1 MNSVFSIVIITR
13 FVLSFEK
20 YLRKGNTKMKI
31 RFVSALLV
39 ICAIALLFFQL
50 KTTDKTIAAS
60 DDSAFSNLKPQ
71 TFQASKFAVSEK
83 VSDIAFSQTK
93 QLDKIPANPKILT
106 VADNLPFRQAAK
118 DATHDA
124 DTNLAEI
131 SGVAMPS
138 PLLSFDGIKNFTN
151 GETYGLF
158 FLPSDTNG
166 DVGLN
171 HYVQTVNA
179 LTQIFDKNGSSLTPP
194 FRLSNIFASLN
205 TPCSERNDGSPTVLY
220 DALADRWLLSQYCT
234 AFPPF
239 RQMIAISK
247 TGDPTGTYFVYEFV
261 MPGIKLN
268 DYAKFG
274 VWTDGYYMSDEQY
287 IGSDFVGVGIFA
299 FDREKMLVGDASAS
313 YIYYDLPS
321 ASAIRLGSF
330 LPSDLDG
337 INPPPPNTPNTFVAY
352 TATEYGNAQ
361 DAIRLFDFHADFQ
374 NPNNSS
380 FTERAESPIAV
391 APFDPT
397 SPDGRADI
405 AQPAPGERLDAVS
418 DRIMPRIAYRNF
430 GAHQSLVF
438 NQTVRTSPIGEIY
451 RAGVRVYELRKT
463 NNTFAVQEETTL
475 GNNSISRWT
484 ASSAQDH
491 QGNLAFQYS
500 VSNEQKEPSIFY
512 SGKLAS
518 EPNGVFRPEFEF
530 QKGRGVQT
538 AFGFRWGNNTGM
550 TVDVTDDCNFWLT
563 NQYYSQESQAES
575 PFSWLT
581 RIGKFKFAECT
592 NAPRSTITGT
602 VSNSANNQ
610 PIADAKITA
619 AAYSRATNANGNYGN
634 LLVLP
639 NTYTITASAKGF
651 RSQTLMVSVADGQT
665 LTQNFALQPIAVLES
680 ASTQITAESCT
691 VNNAIDPGEIVTLN
705 VALRNTGASNTNNL
719 TATLLTNGGVTNP
732 SSAQNY
738 GILTSNGASVARP
751 FTFTASPN
759 LPCGNPITL
768 TFALS
773 DGAENLGTIAITFN
787 TGATRIAFQENFDS
801 AIAPSLPNGW
811 TTSASGGQQ
820 NWTTR
825 TTRTQSVPNSGFSPA
840 PIQIGVNELVSP
852 VFPITSANAE
862 LSFRNWYELET
873 TFLRNRLYDG
883 AVLEIKI
890 GANAW
895 QDIEM
900 AGGFFISGGYDGVL
914 ETIFQNPLGGR
925 RGWSGRSG
933 INQAPEFVTSK
944 VKLPA
949 NANGQ
954 NVQFRWR
961 VGTDN
966 GTFREGQYLDN
977 LVVTDGAICSCAI
990 AVTNRAPF
998 DFDGDNKTDLSVHR
1012 PSNSASEADFFVQ
1025 KSSNNQL
1032 QTANW
1037 GNVGDVPVNADYDG
1051 DDKTDFAVFRP
1062 SDGNWY
1068 ILRGSDSTVS
1078 AVNFGLATDKLTPA
1092 DFDGDG
1098 KADISVFRNGIWYR
1112 LNSSNGQFFAANFGT
1127 NGDLPVQADFDGDNK
1142 TDLAVFRP
1150 SNGAWYVLQS
1160 SNNQFV
1166 AQNFGTNGDKPISG
1180 DFDGDGKSD
1189 FAVFRPTDG
1198 NWYILRSLQG
1208 FTAINFGLANDKPL
1222 QADFDGDGRR
1232 DVAVFR
1238 PSNGAWYYL
1247 KSSDNSFASA
1257 NFGTN
1262 NDTPIP
1268 SIFVNQ

>member
-1 MNSVFSIVIITR
+1 
-13 FVLSFEK
+13 
-20 YLRKGNTKMKI
+20 MKI
-31 RFVSALLV
+31 RVVSALLV

-50 KTTDKTIAAS
+50 KTTDKTVAAS
-60 DDSAFSNLKPQ
+60 DDAAFSSLKPQ

-83 VSDIAFSQTK
+83 VGDIAFSQAK
-93 QLDKIPANPKILT
+93 KLDKIPANPKILT

-124 DTNLAEI
+124 DANPAKI
-131 SGVAMPS
+131 SGISMPA
-138 PLLSFDGIKNFTN
+138 PTLSFDGIKNFNN
-151 GETYGLF
+151 GENYELF

-179 LTQIFDKNGSSLTPP
+179 LTRIYDKNGNTLTPP

-205 TPCSERNDGSPTVLY
+205 TPCSQRNDGSPTVLY

-247 TGDPTGTYFVYEFV
+247 TGDPLGAYFVYEFV

-274 VWTDGYYMSDEQY
+274 VWTDGYYMSDEEY
-287 IGSDFVGVGIFA
+287 IGSDFVGVGLFA

-313 YIYYDLPS
+313 YVYFNLPS

-337 INPPPPNTPNTFVAY
+337 LNPPPPNAPNVFTAY
-352 TATEYGNAQ
+352 SATEYGNAQ
-361 DAIRLFDFHADFQ
+361 DAVRLFNFHADFQ
-374 NPNNSS
+374 NPNNST
-380 FTERAESPIAV
+380 FTERAESPLAV

-405 AQPAPGERLDAVS
+405 AQPAPGEKLDSIS

-430 GAHQSLVF
+430 GTHESLVF
-438 NQTVRTSPIGEIY
+438 NQTVRTSPNGEIY

-463 NNTFAVQEETTL
+463 NNIFAVHEQATL
-475 GNNSISRWT
+475 GDNINSRWT
-484 ASSAQDH
+484 ASIAQDY

-500 VSNEQKEPSIFY
+500 TSNELEKPSIFY

-530 QKGRGVQT
+530 QKGTGVQT

-550 TVDVTDDCNFWLT
+550 IVDAADDCTFWLT
-563 NQYYSQESQAES
+563 NQYYTAESQAES

-602 VSNSANNQ
+602 VVNSVNNQ

-619 AAYSRATNANGNYGN
+619 LAYSRTTNASGNYGN

-651 RSQTLMVSVADGQT
+651 RSQTLTISVANGQT
-665 LTQNFALQPIAVLES
+665 LTQNFALQPIAVLET
-680 ASTQITAESCT
+680 AETQITTESCA
-691 VNNAIDPGEIVTLN
+691 VNNAIEPGETVTLN
-705 VALRNTGASNTNNL
+705 IALRNSGVSNTNNL
-719 TATLLTNGGVTNP
+719 TATLLTSGGVSNP
-732 SSAQNY
+732 SQAQNY
-738 GILTSNGASVARP
+738 GVLTSNGASVARP

-759 LPCGNPITL
+759 LPCGNPVIL
-768 TFALS
+768 TFSLQ
-773 DGAENLGTIAITFN
+773 DGAENLGTISIN
-787 TGATRIAFQENFDS
+787 IETGAKRVAFQENFDS
-801 AIAPSLPNGW
+801 VTAPSLPNDW
-811 TTSASGGQQ
+811 TTAISGGQQ
-820 NWTTR
+820 LWTTR
-825 TTRTQSVPNSGFSPA
+825 TTRTQSAPNAAFSPA

-852 VFPITSANAE
+852 VFPIISSNAE
-862 LSFRNWYELET
+862 LTFRNWYELET

-890 GANAW
+890 GANVW
-895 QDIEM
+895 QDIET
-900 AGGFFISGGYDGVL
+900 AGGIFISGGYDGVL

-933 INQAPEFVTSK
+933 INQTPEFITAK

-949 NANGQ
+949 NATGQ
-954 NVQFRWR
+954 NVQLRWR

-977 LVVTDGAICSCAI
+977 LLVTDGAVCSCPN
-990 AVTNRAPF
+990 AVTIRAPF
-998 DFDGDNKTDLSVHR
+998 DFDGDNKTDLSVYR

-1032 QTANW
+1032 QTTSW
-1037 GNVGDVPVNADYDG
+1037 GNVGDVPVNANFDGDNKTDFAVFRPSDGTWYILRSSDSAFSAFNFGLASDKPTPADFDGDNKADVAVFRPSNGTWYRLNSSNGQFFAQNFGTNDDLPVQADYDG
-1051 DDKTDFAVFRP
+1051 DGKTDLAVFRPSNGTWYILQSSNNGFLAVNFGANGDKPISGDFDGDRKSDFAVFRP

-1068 ILRGSDSTVS
+1068 ILRSLQGFT
-1078 AVNFGLATDKLTPA
+1078 AVNFGLAT
-1092 DFDGDG
+1092 
-1098 KADISVFRNGIWYR
+1098 
-1112 LNSSNGQFFAANFGT
+1112 
-1127 NGDLPVQADFDGDNK
+1127 
-1142 TDLAVFRP
+1142 
-1150 SNGAWYVLQS
+1150 
-1160 SNNQFV
+1160 
-1166 AQNFGTNGDKPISG
+1166 
-1180 DFDGDGKSD
+1180 
-1189 FAVFRPTDG
+1189 
-1198 NWYILRSLQG
+1198 
-1208 FTAINFGLANDKPL
+1208 DKPL

-1232 DVAVFR
+1232 DIAVFR
-1238 PSNGAWYYL
+1238 PSNNAWYYL

-1262 NDTPIP
+1262 GDTPIP
-1268 SIFVNQ
+1268 SIFVNY

>member
-1 MNSVFSIVIITR
+1 
-13 FVLSFEK
+13 
-20 YLRKGNTKMKI
+20 MKI
-31 RFVSALLV
+31 RVISALLV
-39 ICAIALLFFQL
+39 TGVVAYLFFHF
-50 KTTDKTIAAS
+50 KTDDKIVAS
-60 DDSAFSNLKPQ
+60 TQDAAFSNIQPQ
-71 TFQASKFAVSEK
+71 SFQASKFAVSEK
-83 VSDIAFSQTK
+83 VSEIASAQSK
-93 QLDKIPANPKILT
+93 NLSRIPPSPQILT
-106 VADNLPFRQAAK
+106 VVNNLPFYQNSPGTA
-118 DATHDA
+118 HDA
-124 DTNLAEI
+124 ETNFARNSALP
-131 SGVAMPS
+131 MPA

-151 GETYGLF
+151 GETYGLY

-179 LTQIFDKNGSSLTPP
+179 LTQIFDKTGNALTQP
-194 FRLSNIFASLN
+194 FRMSNIFASLN
-205 TPCSERNDGSPTVLY
+205 TNCAERNDGSPTVLY

-239 RQMIAISK
+239 RQMIAVSK
-247 TGDPTGTYFVYEFV
+247 TGDPTGAYFVYEFV

-287 IGSDFVGVGIFA
+287 VGSDYAGIGVFA
-299 FDREKMLVGDASAS
+299 FDREKMLVGDASAG

-321 ASAIRLGSF
+321 SSVVRMGSF

-337 INPPPPNTPNTFVAY
+337 LNPPPPDTPNTFVAY

-361 DAIRLFDFHADFQ
+361 DAIRLFDFRADFQ

-380 FTERAESPIAV
+380 FAERSESPIAV

-397 SPDGRADI
+397 SPEGRADI
-405 AQPAPGERLDAVS
+405 AQPAPGERLDSVS

-430 GAHQSLVF
+430 GTHQSLVF
-438 NQTVRTSPIGEIY
+438 NQTVRSSSASEIY
-451 RAGVRVYELRKT
+451 RAGVRVYELKKT
-463 NNTFAVQEETTL
+463 YNIFAVHEQTTL
-475 GNNSISRWT
+475 GNNLISRWT

-500 VSNEQKEPSIFY
+500 VSNEETKPAIFY
-512 SGKLAS
+512 AGKLAT
-518 EPNGVFRPEFEF
+518 EPNGTFRPEYEF
-530 QKGRGVQT
+530 QKGTGVQT

-550 TVDVTDDCNFWLT
+550 TVDITDDCTFWLT
-563 NQYYSQESQAES
+563 NQYYSAESQAES

-592 NAPRSTITGT
+592 NAPRGTITGT
-602 VSNSANNQ
+602 VLNSANNQ
-610 PIADAKITA
+610 PIPNAKVTA
-619 AAYSRATNANGNYGN
+619 SAYSRAANANGNYGN

-639 NTYTITASAKGF
+639 NTYSITASAKGF
-651 RSQTLMVSVADGQT
+651 RPQTFTVTVSDGQI
-665 LTQNFALQPIAVLES
+665 LTQNFALLPVAVLES
-680 ASTQITAESCT
+680 ASTQITAESCA
-691 VNNAIDPGEIVTLN
+691 VNNAIEPGEIVTLD
-705 VALRNTGASNTNNL
+705 VALRNTGAANTNNL
-719 TATLLTNGGVTNP
+719 TANLLTSGGVTNP

-738 GILTSNGASVARP
+738 GVLTANGAGASRP
-751 FTFTASPN
+751 FTFTAAPN
-759 LPCGNPITL
+759 LTCGNPITL

-773 DGAENLGTIAITFN
+773 DGADNLETVVITLDTGTK
-787 TGATRIAFQENFDS
+787 RIAFQENFDS
-801 AIAPSLPNGW
+801 VTAPDLPSDW
-811 TTSASGGQQ
+811 RTSASGGQQ

-825 TTRTQSVPNSGFSPA
+825 TTRTQSAPNAAFSPA

-852 VFPITSANAE
+852 VFSIISPNAE

-890 GANAW
+890 GANSW
-895 QDIEM
+895 QDIET
-900 AGGFFISGGYDGVL
+900 AGGVFVSGGYDGVL

-933 INQAPEFVTSK
+933 INQTPVFITSK

-949 NANGQ
+949 SASGQ
-954 NVQFRWR
+954 NIQFRWR

-966 GTFREGQYLDN
+966 GTFREGQYIDN
-977 LVVTDGAICSCAI
+977 LVVTDGAVCTCTN

-1012 PSNSASEADFFVQ
+1012 PTDAAAAADFFVQ

-1037 GNVGDVPVNADYDG
+1037 GNVGDVPVNADFDG
-1051 DDKTDFAVFRP
+1051 DAKTDFAVFRP
-1062 SDGNWY
+1062 SDRNWY
-1068 ILRGSDSTVS
+1068 ILRSSDSTFS
-1078 AVNFGLATDKLTPA
+1078 AINFGLATDKLMPA
-1092 DFDGDG
+1092 DYDGDG
-1098 KADISVFRNGIWYR
+1098 KADISVFRNGTWYR
-1112 LNSSNGQFFAANFGT
+1112 LNSADGQFFAQNFGT
-1127 NGDLPVQADFDGDNK
+1127 NGDLPVPADFDGDNK

-1150 SNGAWYVLQS
+1150 SNGNWYVFQS
-1160 SNNQFV
+1160 ANNQFR
-1166 AQNFGTNGDKPISG
+1166 AANFGTNGDQPISG
-1180 DFDGDGKSD
+1180 DYDGDGKAD
-1189 FAVFRPTDG
+1189 FAVFRPLDR
-1198 NWYILRSLQG
+1198 NWYVLQSLRG
-1208 FTAINFGLANDKPL
+1208 FTAVNFGLATDKPL

-1232 DVAVFR
+1232 DIAVFR

-1247 KSSDNSFASA
+1247 KSSDGNFASA
-1257 NFGTN
+1257 IFGTN
-1262 NDTPIP
+1262 SDTPLP
-1268 SIFVNQ
+1268 SIFINQ